1 MTKDPQLE
9 PDDAVLA
16 DEMELAAEEGE
27 VEILGFEGS
36 SDREEPQTS
45 APPPTASTPPAED
58 GAARQLADLQERH
71 LRLRAD
77 FDNFRKRMERER
89 EETRRYALSEP
100 LRDLLPVLDNLE
112 RAATAQ
118 GRLEDLQRGV
128 EMIARQLAETLRRYG
143 LTEVEAM
150 GAPFDPQVHEAVM
163 REESADVRVPTVVG
177 EMQRGYRLHERLLRP
192 AMVRVAVPVE
202 PVAAGDEEP
211 EVDETAPATSG
222 GGTGEAS

>member
-1 MTKDPQLE
+1 MTRDSQLE
-9 PDDAVLA
+9 PDETLPA

-36 SDREEPQTS
+36 SDREEPRPS
-45 APPPTASTPPAED
+45 ASPPASSAAPAED
-58 GAARQLADLQERH
+58 GATRQFADLQERH

-89 EETRRYALSEP
+89 EETRRYALTEP
-100 LRDLLPVLDNLE
+100 LRELLPVLDNLE

-202 PVAAGDEEP
+202 PAAADDEEA
-211 EVDETAPATSG
+211 EVDETEPAASG
-222 GGTGEAS
+222 SGTGEAS